1 MAQEHDERVYML
13 ALLKTFWDMAVFR
26 VAPQD
31 LPASAFLLRLTVV
44 FYLLVGL
51 STALLP
57 LPVGSV
63 VIIAVLDTIVLGVVV
78 AGGLTLRGMPER
90 VTQALTA
97 VYGTLGLIGL
107 LMLPITAWLLS
118 AEEGSETVLMAAIA
132 FWALYLW
139 SIAAFGHILRHA
151 FSIPLLLAVM
161 LSWGYFVVW
170 QALAPALLGG

>member
-1 MAQEHDERVYML
+1 MDHDGRIRML
-13 ALLKTFWDMAVFR
+13 VLLKSFWEIAVFR
-26 VAPQD
+26 MAPQD

-51 STALLP
+51 GSALLP
-57 LPVGSV
+57 LPTGSV
-63 VIIAVLDTIVLGVVV
+63 MVIAVLDTIVLGVVV
-78 AGGLTLRGMPER
+78 AGGLMLRGMPER

-107 LMLPITAWLLS
+107 LMLPVTAWLL
-118 AEEGSETVLMAAIA
+118 AADEGSETVLMAAIA

-151 FSIPLLLAVM
+151 FSLPLLLAVM
-161 LSWGYFVVW
+161 LSYGYFMVW
-170 QALAPALLGG
+170 QALAPALMGG